1 MTAAARAVAGA
12 NERDALPPSTKRLC
26 VLGMLFDTFFR
37 LLGKDR
43 ALQNLSQQTRNP
55 AQTTFEQK
63 IVQAFLAAGSR
74 SYQHN

>member
-37 LLGKDR
+37 WFFDFYFVSCRLLLR
-43 ALQNLSQQTRNP
+43 VVSS
-55 AQTTFEQK
+55 
-63 IVQAFLAAGSR
+63 SR
-74 SYQHN
+74 KVCAD